1 MRDHRVR
8 SRGMRVMIKRTASPR
23 AKPRR
28 ELASKLKVRKALKA
42 RKPGFVRQE
51 GYRHVKLKKVWRRP
65 KGRHSKLRLR
75 EKARGGLPGA
85 GHGSPREVR
94 GLNRLGFREV
104 RVSTARELGA
114 LNPKEEMA
122 VLAGSLGRMKREE
135 LLKLACER
143 GIRVT
148 NA

>member
-1 MRDHRVR
+1 M
-8 SRGMRVMIKRTASPR
+8 
-23 AKPRR
+23 
-28 ELASKLKVRKALKA
+28 RKALKA
-42 RKPGFVRQE
+42 RKPGFRRQE
-51 GYRHVKLKKVWRRP
+51 GYRHVKLKETWRRP

-122 VLAGSLGRMKREE
+122 VLASSLGKRNTTGY
-135 LLKLACER
+135 R
-143 GIRVT
+143 SQ
-148 NA
+148 